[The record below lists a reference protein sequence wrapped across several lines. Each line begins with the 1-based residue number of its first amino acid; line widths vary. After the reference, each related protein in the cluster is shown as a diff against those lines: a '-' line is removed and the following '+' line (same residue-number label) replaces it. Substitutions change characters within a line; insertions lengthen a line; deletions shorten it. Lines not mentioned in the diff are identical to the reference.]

1 MLFADDYF
9 KYKFPEPQYLGAKF
23 VLLDWIEKFIPK
35 DCKVGLDAFA
45 GTQSVA
51 FLMKQLGFKVITND
65 FLQFNHQIG
74 LAFIENKKEKITKED
89 LEILFTRIMKYRN
102 VFAISSILPDAKL
115 FDRMK
120 KVKDMKILTENQ

>member
-23 VLLDWIEKFIPK
+23 TLLDWIRRFIPK
-35 DCKVGLDAFA
+35 DCQVGLDAFA

-74 LAFIENKKEKITKED
+74 LAFIENTSEKLNKSD
-89 LEILFTRIMKYRN
+89 LEILFSEKTSSKSNFLLVRETFSD
-102 VFAISSILPDAKL
+102 VFLPAN
-115 FDRMK
+115 
-120 KVKDMKILTENQ
+120 NQFF